1 MLIRVLL
8 VDDHPMLSQGLR
20 RLLEREEDIKVVG
33 DARNGREA
41 VEVAMEQRPDVVVMD
56 IAMPE
61 LNGIEATRQ
70 IMAKLPDTKVVALS
84 ARSDRQVVNDV
95 LRAGAAGFSLKE
107 TSVDDLVEAIRTVA
121 SGRMYLN
128 PQVVDLVCADESM
141 GSGPMGR
148 LTPRER
154 EVLQLIAEGKATKEV
169 AYALHVS
176 IKTAETHRRSIM
188 EKLNMHSVAELTKF
202 AVREGISS
210 LT

>member
-41 VEVAMEQRPDVVVMD
+41 VEVAMDQRPDVVVMD

-61 LNGIEATRQ
+61 LNGVEATRQ
-70 IMAKLPDTKVVALS
+70 IVAKLPDTKVVALS

-128 PQVVDLVCADESM
+128 PQVVDLVCADEGM
-141 GSGPMGR
+141 GSGPMSR